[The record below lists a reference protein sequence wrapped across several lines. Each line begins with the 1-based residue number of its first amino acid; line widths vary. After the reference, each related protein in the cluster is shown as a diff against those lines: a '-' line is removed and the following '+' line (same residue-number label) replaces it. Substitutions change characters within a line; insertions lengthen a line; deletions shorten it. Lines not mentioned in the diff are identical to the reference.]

1 MAFHIKACR
10 LFCENNV
17 AHKILTL
24 RNWSVTMKRLNLK
37 SIKMKILLGFSLV
50 ILLMV
55 LFTAYIYIS
64 ISKSNEQARIIA
76 QEELPILIANEQMAR
91 TMANRISTARGY
103 VLYGGDYKDRF
114 NAYTEEGKR
123 HEATVREIGAS
134 EEFDS
139 LIKRTVAWRQY
150 VAAEVFDVYD
160 SGNAELARE
169 NLAKSDAEVRE
180 IMAGYED
187 LALKSQETIIQTEKE
202 VVETGERTLFT
213 AAIVSAL
220 VILVSIAAALI
231 TSTLISRPII
241 KVMDQMK
248 LVAKGD
254 LSQEP
259 LHTNLKDEVGQLIHA
274 TNEGM
279 DNTRNLL
286 RKINGVS
293 ETITSQSEELAQSA
307 SEVKAGSEQIA
318 VTMQEMARG
327 AETLADSSSTLAS
340 TMENFTSKMQE
351 ANSKGEQIYD
361 TSNNVQKM
369 TEEGSQLMELSVQQ
383 MATID
388 KIVQESVEKV
398 KGLDSQSQDISKLVS
413 VINDIADQTNLLALN
428 AAIEA
433 ARAGEHGRGFA
444 VVADEVRKLAEQVS
458 VSVSDITEIVAS
470 IQRES
475 TNVVQSLQL
484 GYEEVAKGATQV
496 KTTGDTFA
504 EIDRAIGEMVSNIQ
518 IITSNLATMS
528 NDSQEISATIQEI
541 ASISEESAAG
551 VEQTSASTQQTS
563 SIMEEI
569 AKSSKDLSIVSE
581 ELNELVGSF
590 KL

>member
-1 MAFHIKACR
+1 
-10 LFCENNV
+10 
-17 AHKILTL
+17 
-24 RNWSVTMKRLNLK
+24 
-37 SIKMKILLGFSLV
+37 
-50 ILLMV
+50 
-55 LFTAYIYIS
+55 
-64 ISKSNEQARIIA
+64 
-76 QEELPILIANEQMAR
+76 
-91 TMANRISTARGY
+91 
-103 VLYGGDYKDRF
+103 
-114 NAYTEEGKR
+114 
-123 HEATVREIGAS
+123 
-134 EEFDS
+134 
-139 LIKRTVAWRQY
+139 
-150 VAAEVFDVYD
+150 
-160 SGNAELARE
+160 
-169 NLAKSDAEVRE
+169 
-180 IMAGYED
+180 
-187 LALKSQETIIQTEKE
+187 
-202 VVETGERTLFT
+202 
-213 AAIVSAL
+213 
-220 VILVSIAAALI
+220 
-231 TSTLISRPII
+231 
-241 KVMDQMK
+241 
-248 LVAKGD
+248 
-254 LSQEP
+254 
-259 LHTNLKDEVGQLIHA
+259 
-274 TNEGM
+274 
-279 DNTRNLL
+279 
-286 RKINGVS
+286 
-293 ETITSQSEELAQSA
+293 
-307 SEVKAGSEQIA
+307 
-318 VTMQEMARG
+318 
-327 AETLADSSSTLAS
+327 
-340 TMENFTSKMQE
+340 
-351 ANSKGEQIYD
+351 
-361 TSNNVQKM
+361 
-369 TEEGSQLMELSVQQ
+369 
-383 MATID
+383 

-581 ELNELVGSF
+581 ELNELVGS
-590 KL
+590 